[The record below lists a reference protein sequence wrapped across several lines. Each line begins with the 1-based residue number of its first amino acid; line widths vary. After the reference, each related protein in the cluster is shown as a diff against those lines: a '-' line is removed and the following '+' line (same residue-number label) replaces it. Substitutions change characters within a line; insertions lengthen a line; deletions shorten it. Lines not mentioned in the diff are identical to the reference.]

1 MPAIPLHHIS
11 FTTGSI
17 AHIYTKGRWTPQSKL
32 PDHRVNS
39 SLFMLSMGATGR

>member
-17 AHIYTKGRWTPQSKL
+17 AHIDIKGRCTPQFETA
-32 PDHRVNS
+32 R
-39 SLFMLSMGATGR
+39 G